1 MDVGVD
7 GLPVHRGIIPY
18 YATSTMPEA
27 TDMQSW
33 VDLMRQKSG
42 KDLAQ
47 HKISMLQ
54 NPMLQIC
61 GDPGAEVIGERRF
74 TETAERA

>member
-1 MDVGVD
+1 
-7 GLPVHRGIIPY
+7 
-18 YATSTMPEA
+18 
-27 TDMQSW
+27 
-33 VDLMRQKSG
+33 MRQKSG

-54 NPMLQIC
+54 NPRLQIC